1 MVRKKD
7 YFKLGL
13 YIILGT
19 GMLLAVVVILGA
31 GRYFQTTFPLE
42 TYFDESVNG
51 LSVGSPVK
59 LRGVQVGRV
68 AEINFVSNIY
78 PQANSDE
85 ARYVYVRCEINPD
98 LFEELTEETFVSY
111 VNREAQRGMRIR
123 PTSLGLTGQ
132 LFLNTVY
139 QDPKSNPPLPID
151 WSPEYAYIPSVPST
165 LSKVEEAVTTISK
178 TLSSLK
184 QEDLESII
192 KDVKSIV
199 GTIDDFMK
207 TEGGKEAGNRMLDIL
222 QSTRGILAR
231 TDKLLADPAAET
243 IIPKTASILSSVD
256 RITKDS
262 ADNIIAAAAETRAAI
277 ASFKQAS
284 QVLSKTLTDPRMD
297 KAMAEIA
304 PTLEN
309 ISKASADLATAVSK
323 VHALVN
329 RLNGVAASQEA
340 NVRSIIEDTR
350 EVMQNVKEL
359 TDDAKRYP
367 SGVIFGTPPNKPHPE
382 GN

>member
-19 GMLLAVVVILGA
+19 GMLLAVVIILGA
-31 GRYFQTTFPLE
+31 GRFFQTTFPLE

-78 PQANSDE
+78 SEATDDE
-85 ARYVYVRCEINPD
+85 ARYVYVLCEINPD
-98 LFEELTEETFVSY
+98 LFENLTEKDFVQY
-111 VNREAQRGMRIR
+111 VARDAKRGMRIR

-151 WSPEYAYIPSVPST
+151 WTPEHAYIPSVPST
-165 LSKVEEAVTTISK
+165 LSRVEEAVTTISK

-199 GTIDDFMK
+199 GTINDFMK
-207 TEGGKEAGNRMLDIL
+207 TEGGREAGDRMLDIL

-231 TDKLLADPAAET
+231 TDKLLSDPAAET
-243 IIPKTASILSSVD
+243 IIPKTASILTSVD
-256 RITKDS
+256 RITKES
-262 ADNIIAAAAETRAAI
+262 ADDIINAAAETRAAI
-277 ASFKQAS
+277 ASFNKAS

-309 ISKASADLATAVSK
+309 VSKASADLATAVAK

-340 NVRSIIEDTR
+340 NVRSILEDTR

-359 TDDAKRYP
+359 TDEAKRYP

>member
-19 GMLLAVVVILGA
+19 GMLLAVVLILGA
-31 GRYFQTTFPLE
+31 GRFFQTTFPLE

-78 PQANSDE
+78 PQATADE

-98 LFEELTEETFVSY
+98 LFEKLTAKDFVTY
-111 VNREAQRGMRIR
+111 VARDAERGMRIR

-139 QDPKSNPPLPID
+139 QDPKSNPPLPIN
-151 WSPEYAYIPSVPST
+151 WTPEYAYIPSVPST
-165 LSKVEEAVTTISK
+165 LSRVEEAVTTISR

-199 GTIDDFMK
+199 GTIDHFMK
-207 TEGGKEAGNRMLDIL
+207 TEGGKEAGNRVLDIL

-243 IIPKTASILSSVD
+243 IIPQTASILSNVD
-256 RITKDS
+256 RITSES
-262 ADNIIAAAAETRAAI
+262 ADNIIAAVAETRAAM

-284 QVLSKTLTDPRMD
+284 QVLNKTLTDPRMD

-309 ISKASADLATAVSK
+309 ISKASADLANAVTK

-340 NVRSIIEDTR
+340 NVRSIIENTR
-350 EVMQNVKEL
+350 DVMQNVKEL
-359 TDDAKRYP
+359 TDEAKRYP
-367 SGVIFGTPPNKPHPE
+367 SGVIFGNPPSKSHPE

>member
-13 YIILGT
+13 YVILGT

-31 GRYFQTTFPLE
+31 GRFFETTYALE

-78 PQANSDE
+78 PEATSDE
-85 ARYVYVRCEINPD
+85 ARYVYVLCEINPD
-98 LFEELTEETFVSY
+98 LFENLTEEDFVKY
-111 VNREAQRGMRIR
+111 VARDADRGMRVR

-139 QDPKSNPPLPID
+139 QDPKTNPPLPID
-151 WSPEYAYIPSVPST
+151 WTPEHAYIPSVPST
-165 LSKVEEAVTTISK
+165 LSRVEEAVTTISK

-207 TEGGKEAGNRMLDIL
+207 TEGGREAGNRMLDIL

-231 TDKLLADPAAET
+231 TDELLADPSAKV
-243 IIPKTASILSSVD
+243 IIPKTASILTSVD
-256 RITKDS
+256 RITKESSD
-262 ADNIIAAAAETRAAI
+262 DIIAAAAEARAAI

-309 ISKASADLATAVSK
+309 VSRASADLATAVTK

-350 EVMQNVKEL
+350 EVMQNVKEI
-359 TDDAKRYP
+359 TDEAKRYP
-367 SGVIFGTPPNKPHPE
+367 SGVIFGTPPSKPHPE

>member
-19 GMLLAVVVILGA
+19 GMLLAVVIILGA

-207 TEGGKEAGNRMLDIL
+207 TEGGKETGNRMLDIL

>member
-31 GRYFQTTFPLE
+31 GRFFQTTYPLE

-78 PQANSDE
+78 PEANDDE

-98 LFEELTEETFVSY
+98 LFENLTEDDFISY
-111 VNREAQRGMRIR
+111 VARDAKRGMRIR

-132 LFLNTVY
+132 LFLNTIY
-139 QDPKSNPPLPID
+139 QDPESNPPLPID
-151 WSPEYAYIPSVPST
+151 WTPEHAYVPSVPST
-165 LSKVEEAVTTISK
+165 LSRVEEAVTTISK

-199 GTIDDFMK
+199 GTINDFMN
-207 TEGGKEAGNRMLDIL
+207 TEGGREAGNRMLDIL

-231 TDKLLADPAAET
+231 TDKLLADPAAEQ
-243 IIPKTASILSSVD
+243 IIPKTASILTGVD
-256 RITKDS
+256 RITQES
-262 ADNIIAAAAETRAAI
+262 ADNIIRAAAETREAI

-309 ISKASADLATAVSK
+309 MSRASTDLANAVSK

-359 TDDAKRYP
+359 TEDAKRYP

>member
-19 GMLLAVVVILGA
+19 GMLLAVVIILGA
-31 GRYFQTTFPLE
+31 GRFFQTTYPLE

-78 PQANSDE
+78 PQANADE

-98 LFEELTEETFVSY
+98 LFENLTAKDFVTY
-111 VNREAQRGMRIR
+111 VARDAERGMRIR

-151 WSPEYAYIPSVPST
+151 WTPENAYIPSVPST
-165 LSKVEEAVTTISK
+165 LSRVEEAVTTISK

-199 GTIDDFMK
+199 GTIDHFMK
-207 TEGGKEAGNRMLDIL
+207 TEGGKEAGNRVLDIL
-222 QSTRGILAR
+222 QSTKGILAR

-243 IIPKTASILSSVD
+243 IIPQTASILANVD
-256 RITKDS
+256 RITAKS

-309 ISKASADLATAVSK
+309 ISKASADLANAVTK
-323 VHALVN
+323 VHTLVN

-350 EVMQNVKEL
+350 QVMQNVKEL
-359 TDDAKRYP
+359 TDEAKRYP
-367 SGVIFGTPPNKPHPE
+367 SGVIFGTPPNKPNPN
-382 GN
+382 GK

>member
-13 YIILGT
+13 YIIVGT

-31 GRYFQTTFPLE
+31 GRFFQTTYPLE

-78 PQANSDE
+78 PEATSDE
-85 ARYVYVRCEINPD
+85 ARYVYVLCEINPD
-98 LFEELTEETFVSY
+98 LFENLTEEDFVKY
-111 VNREAQRGMRIR
+111 VARDAKRGMRIR

-139 QDPKSNPPLPID
+139 QDPKTNPPLPID
-151 WSPEYAYIPSVPST
+151 WNPEHAYIPSVPST
-165 LSKVEEAVTTISK
+165 LSRVEEAVTTISQ

-184 QEDLESII
+184 KEDLESII
-192 KDVKSIV
+192 TDIKSIV

-207 TEGGKEAGNRMLDIL
+207 TEGGREAGDRMLDIL

-243 IIPKTASILSSVD
+243 IIPKTASILTSVD
-256 RITKDS
+256 RITKES
-262 ADNIIAAAAETRAAI
+262 ADDIIAAAAETRAAI
-277 ASFKQAS
+277 ASFNKAS

-309 ISKASADLATAVSK
+309 VSKASADLATAVTK

-350 EVMQNVKEL
+350 EVMENVKEL
-359 TDDAKRYP
+359 TDEAKRYP

-382 GN
+382 SN

>member
-78 PQANSDE
+78 HDAKSPQS
-85 ARYVYVRCEINPD
+85 RYVYVRCEVNPD
-98 LFEELTEETFVSY
+98 LFKEMTDDEFVEH
-111 VNREAQRGMRIR
+111 VAREAKRGMRIR

-132 LFLNTVY
+132 LFLNTIY
-139 QDPKSNPPLPID
+139 QDPKTNPPLPID
-151 WSPEYAYIPSVPST
+151 WTPEYAYIPSVPST
-165 LSKVEEAVTTISK
+165 LSRVEEAVTTISK
-178 TLSSLK
+178 TLSSLR
-184 QEDLESII
+184 QEDLQSII

-207 TEGGKEAGNRMLDIL
+207 TEGGREAGNRVLDIL
-222 QSTRGILAR
+222 QSTRSILGR
-231 TDKLLADPAAET
+231 TDRLLADPAAET
-243 IIPKTASILSSVD
+243 LIPHTASILSNVD
-256 RITKDS
+256 RITSES
-262 ADNIIAAAAETRAAI
+262 ADNIIKAAAETRAAI

-304 PTLEN
+304 PSLEN
-309 ISKASADLATAVSK
+309 ISRASSDLAAAVTK
-323 VHALVN
+323 VHTLIN
-329 RLNGVAASQEA
+329 RLNGMAASQEA

-367 SGVIFGTPPNKPHPE
+367 SGVIFGTPPSKPHPE

>member
-1 MVRKKD
+1 MVRKRD

-19 GMLLAVVVILGA
+19 GMLLAVIIILGA
-31 GRYFQTTFPLE
+31 GRYFQTTYPLE

-68 AEINFVSNIY
+68 AEINFVTNVY
-78 PQANSDE
+78 E
-85 ARYVYVRCEINPD
+85 AARSKEYRYVYVRCEINPD
-98 LFEELTEETFVSY
+98 LFEDRSDEEFLAYMS
-111 VNREAQRGMRIR
+111 RESKRGMRIR

-132 LFLNTVY
+132 LLLNIIY
-139 QDPKSNPPLPID
+139 QDPKSNPPLPIK
-151 WSPEYAYIPSVPST
+151 WTPEYAYIPSVPST
-165 LSKVEEAVTTISK
+165 LSRVEEAVTTISK
-178 TLSSLK
+178 TLSGLK

-192 KDVKSIV
+192 TDVKSIV

-207 TEGGKEAGNRMLDIL
+207 TKGGREAGNRVLDIL
-222 QSTRGILAR
+222 QSTRKILAR
-231 TDKLLADPAAET
+231 TDKILSDPAAET
-243 IIPKTASILSSVD
+243 IIPNTASILSGVN
-256 RITKDS
+256 RITEESED
-262 ADNIIAAAAETRAAI
+262 DIIKAVAETRAAI

-284 QVLSKTLTDPRMD
+284 QVLSRTLTDPRMD

-309 ISKASADLATAVSK
+309 ISEASTDLASAVSK

-340 NVRSIIEDTR
+340 NVRAIIEDTR
-350 EVMQNVKEL
+350 QVMENVREL

-367 SGVIFGTPPNKPHPE
+367 SGVIFGRPPSKPHPE

>member
-13 YIILGT
+13 YIIVGT

-31 GRYFQTTFPLE
+31 GRFFQTTYPLE

-78 PQANSDE
+78 PEATSDE
-85 ARYVYVRCEINPD
+85 SRYVYVLCEINPD
-98 LFEELTEETFVSY
+98 LFENLTEEDFVNY
-111 VNREAQRGMRIR
+111 VARDAKRGMRIR

-139 QDPKSNPPLPID
+139 QDPESNPPLPID
-151 WSPEYAYIPSVPST
+151 WTPEHAYIPSVPST
-165 LSKVEEAVTTISK
+165 LSRVEEAVTTISQ

-184 QEDLESII
+184 KEDLESII
-192 KDVKSIV
+192 TDVKSIV

-207 TEGGKEAGNRMLDIL
+207 TEGGREAGDRMLDIL

-243 IIPKTASILSSVD
+243 IIPKTASILTNVD
-256 RITKDS
+256 HITKES
-262 ADNIIAAAAETRAAI
+262 ADDIIQAAAEGRQAL

-284 QVLSKTLTDPRMD
+284 QVLSKALTDPRMD
-297 KAMAEIA
+297 KAMGEIA

-309 ISKASADLATAVSK
+309 VSRASNDLAAAVSK
-323 VHALVN
+323 IHILVN
-329 RLNGVAASQEA
+329 RINGDIAAEEGGIH
-340 NVRSIIEDTR
+340 SIIEDTR
-350 EVMQNVKEL
+350 QILQNVKEL

-367 SGVIFGTPPNKPHPE
+367 SGVLFGNPPNKPIPE
-382 GN
+382 NK